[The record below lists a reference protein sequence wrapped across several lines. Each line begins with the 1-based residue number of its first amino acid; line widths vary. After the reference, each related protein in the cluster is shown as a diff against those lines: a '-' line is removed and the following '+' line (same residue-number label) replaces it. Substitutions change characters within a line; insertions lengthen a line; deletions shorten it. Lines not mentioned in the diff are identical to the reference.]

1 MVLARADDYVVP
13 LAASLTLSLHPF
25 ILFLPLIDHQG
36 LPTTDHRGLPLP
48 VAGSQSPPALEAQS
62 NFVEEGGLHMS
73 ALLSYFLIS
82 LFSAFIVKYSIF
94 REICRSQSTV

>member
-1 MVLARADDYVVP
+1 MVP
-13 LAASLTLSLHPF
+13 LAASPTLSLHPF

-82 LFSAFIVKYSIF
+82 LFNQPAQ
-94 REICRSQSTV
+94 CLSQLPLELAPETGA